1 MMHQL
6 KKRLSNFK
14 KQLFDGYA
22 RKSYSQEGEDR
33 ILQRIFEHKKTGFYV
48 DVGAHHP
55 LRFSNTHIFY
65 ARGWRGINI
74 DAMPGSM
81 CLFHKYRP
89 RDINI
94 ECGVGEVETLLQYYM
109 FNEPALNG
117 FSKSLAQERHN
128 ATSNYHIV
136 KTVPVQVKRL
146 ECILEERLGPSQEID
161 FLTVDVEG
169 LDLEVL
175 RSNNWNRYRPSYVL
189 VEVLG
194 STLSKIE
201 HEPISR
207 FLVDQEYEVFAK
219 CSQTVF
225 FRRHR

>member
-1 MMHQL
+1 MQSL
-6 KKRLSNFK
+6 KKRLSALK
-14 KQLFDGYA
+14 KHYFDGYA
-22 RKSYSQEGEDR
+22 RKSYSQEGEDM
-33 ILQRIFEHKKTGFYV
+33 ILQRIFPQKTTGFYT

-55 LRFSNTHIFY
+55 QRFSNTYIFY

-81 CLFHKYRP
+81 RLFEKIRP

-94 ECGVGEVETLLQYYM
+94 ECGVGEVETCLQYYM

-117 FSKSLAQERHN
+117 FSKSLSEQRH
-128 ATSNYHIV
+128 TSSPGYQII

-146 ECILEERLGPSQEID
+146 ESIFEQQLPPNQEID

-175 RSNNWNRYRPSYVL
+175 RSNNWERYRPGYVL

-194 STLSKIE
+194 STLSKVE
-201 HEPISR
+201 QHPISQ
-207 FLVDQEYEVFAK
+207 FLAEQGYEIYAK
-219 CSQTVF
+219 CAQTVF
-225 FRRHR
+225 FRRFR